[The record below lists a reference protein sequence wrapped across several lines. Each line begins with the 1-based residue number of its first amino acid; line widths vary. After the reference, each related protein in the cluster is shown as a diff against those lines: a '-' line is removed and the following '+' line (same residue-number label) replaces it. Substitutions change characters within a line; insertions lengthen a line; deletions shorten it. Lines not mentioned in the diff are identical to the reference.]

1 MGSSLSTLHKETST
15 FIMIKSTSGVFDPRK
30 YKETEVDWAKKRK
43 PEYMGAGKMVY
54 TRQVVHEGPPPSND
68 PYRFSKPDLVAKSR
82 EKQEAASR
90 KKSQEGYINIPIR
103 QDNQPRYQNSQPR
116 YQDSQP
122 RYHDSQ
128 PRNHNSQPS
137 YQNSGPRYEKTRG
150 LPTLVPMKIEREP
163 VDKWPRRTRSD
174 ITMMY
179 R

>member
-1 MGSSLSTLHKETST
+1 MGVHCQPCREKHLLY
-15 FIMIKSTSGVFDPRK
+15 IMIKSTSGVFDPRK

-43 PEYMGAGKMVY
+43 PEFMGAGKMVY
-54 TRQVVHEGPPPSND
+54 TRQVVHEGPPPTND

-90 KKSQEGYINIPIR
+90 KNSQEGYINIPIR

-122 RYHDSQ
+122 RY
-128 PRNHNSQPS
+128 
-137 YQNSGPRYEKTRG
+137 QNQQPRYEKTRG

>member
-1 MGSSLSTLHKETST
+1 MGSSLSTLQGETST
-15 FIMIKSTSGVFDPRK
+15 YIMIKSTSGVFDPRK

-43 PEYMGAGKMVY
+43 PEFMGAGKMVY
-54 TRQVVHEGPPPSND
+54 TRQVVHEGAPPSDD

-90 KKSQEGYINIPIR
+90 KNSQEGYINIPIR

-122 RYHDSQ
+122 RYQNQQH
-128 PRNHNSQPS
+128 R
-137 YQNSGPRYEKTRG
+137 YQNSQPRYEKTRG

-163 VDKWPRRTRSD
+163 VDKWPG
-174 ITMMY
+174 
-179 R
+179 

>member
-1 MGSSLSTLHKETST
+1 MGE
-15 FIMIKSTSGVFDPRK
+15 F
-30 YKETEVDWAKKRK
+30 
-43 PEYMGAGKMVY
+43 MGAGKMVY
-54 TRQVVHEGPPPSND
+54 TRQVVHEGAPPSDD

-90 KKSQEGYINIPIR
+90 KNSQEGYINIPIR

-116 YQDSQP
+116 
-122 RYHDSQ
+122 
-128 PRNHNSQPS
+128 

>member
-1 MGSSLSTLHKETST
+1 MGVHCQPCREKHLLY
-15 FIMIKSTSGVFDPRK
+15 IMIKSTSGVFDPRK

-43 PEYMGAGKMVY
+43 PEFMGAGKMVY
-54 TRQVVHEGPPPSND
+54 TRQVVHEGPPPTND

-90 KKSQEGYINIPIR
+90 KNSQEGYINIPIR

-116 YQDSQP
+116 YQ
-122 RYHDSQ
+122 
-128 PRNHNSQPS
+128 NSQPN

>member
-1 MGSSLSTLHKETST
+1 MGVHCQPCREKHLIY
-15 FIMIKSTSGVFDPRK
+15 IMIKSTSGVFDPRK

-43 PEYMGAGKMVY
+43 PEFMGAGKMVY
-54 TRQVVHEGPPPSND
+54 TRQVVHEGPPPTND

-90 KKSQEGYINIPIR
+90 KNSQEGYINIPIR
-103 QDNQPRYQNSQPR
+103 QDNQPRYQNSQP
-116 YQDSQP
+116 
-122 RYHDSQ
+122 
-128 PRNHNSQPS
+128 S
-137 YQNSGPRYEKTRG
+137 YQNSGPRYEESRG

>member
-1 MGSSLSTLHKETST
+1 
-15 FIMIKSTSGVFDPRK
+15 MIKSTSGVFDPRK

-43 PEYMGAGKMVY
+43 PEFMGAGKMVY
-54 TRQVVHEGPPPSND
+54 TRQVVHEGPPPTND

-90 KKSQEGYINIPIR
+90 KNSQEGYINIPIR

-116 YQDSQP
+116 YQ
-122 RYHDSQ
+122 
-128 PRNHNSQPS
+128 NSQPN

>member
-1 MGSSLSTLHKETST
+1 MGVHCQPCREKHLLY
-15 FIMIKSTSGVFDPRK
+15 IMIKSTSGVFDPRK

-43 PEYMGAGKMVY
+43 PEFMGAGKMVY
-54 TRQVVHEGPPPSND
+54 TRQVVHEGPPPTDD
-68 PYRFSKPDLVAKSR
+68 PYRFSKPDLLAKSR

-90 KKSQEGYINIPIR
+90 KNSQEGYINIPIR
-103 QDNQPRYQNSQPR
+103 QDNHPRYQNSQPS
-116 YQDSQP
+116 YQDSKP
-122 RYHDSQ
+122 RYQ
-128 PRNHNSQPS
+128 NQQPS

>member
-1 MGSSLSTLHKETST
+1 MGVHCQPCREKHLIY
-15 FIMIKSTSGVFDPRK
+15 IMIKSTSGVFDPRK

-43 PEYMGAGKMVY
+43 PEFMGAGKMVY
-54 TRQVVHEGPPPSND
+54 TRQVVHEGPPPTND

-82 EKQEAASR
+82 EKQEAAST
-90 KKSQEGYINIPIR
+90 KNSQEGYINIPIR

-116 YQDSQP
+116 YQ
-122 RYHDSQ
+122 
-128 PRNHNSQPS
+128 NSQPS

>member
-1 MGSSLSTLHKETST
+1 MGVHCQPCREKHLLY
-15 FIMIKSTSGVFDPRK
+15 IMIKSTSGVFDPRK

-43 PEYMGAGKMVY
+43 PEFMGAGKMVY
-54 TRQVVHEGPPPSND
+54 TRQVVHEGPPPTND

-90 KKSQEGYINIPIR
+90 KNSQEGYINIPIR

-122 RYHDSQ
+122 RYQNQQ
-128 PRNHNSQPS
+128 PR
-137 YQNSGPRYEKTRG
+137 YQNSRG

-179 R
+179 

>member
-1 MGSSLSTLHKETST
+1 MGPCREKHLLH
-15 FIMIKSTSGVFDPRK
+15 IMIKSTSGVFDPRK

-43 PEYMGAGKMVY
+43 PEFMGAGKMVY
-54 TRQVVHEGPPPSND
+54 TRQVVHEGPPPTND

-82 EKQEAASR
+82 EKQEVASR
-90 KKSQEGYINIPIR
+90 KNSQEGYINIPIR
-103 QDNQPRYQNSQPR
+103 QDNQPRYQNQEPRYQNQQPR
-116 YQDSQP
+116 YQ
-122 RYHDSQ
+122 
-128 PRNHNSQPS
+128 NSQPS
-137 YQNSGPRYEKTRG
+137 YQNSGLRYEKTRG

>member
-1 MGSSLSTLHKETST
+1 MGETST

-43 PEYMGAGKMVY
+43 PEFMGAGKMVY
-54 TRQVVHEGPPPSND
+54 TRQVVHEGPPPTND

-82 EKQEAASR
+82 EKQEVASR
-90 KKSQEGYINIPIR
+90 KNSQEGYINIPIR

-116 YQDSQP
+116 YQ
-122 RYHDSQ
+122 
-128 PRNHNSQPS
+128 NSQPS

-163 VDKWPRRTRSD
+163 VDKWPRRT
-174 ITMMY
+174 
-179 R
+179 

>member
-1 MGSSLSTLHKETST
+1 MGVHCQPCREKHLLY
-15 FIMIKSTSGVFDPRK
+15 IMIKSTSGVFDPRK

-43 PEYMGAGKMVY
+43 PEFMGAGKMVY
-54 TRQVVHEGPPPSND
+54 TRQVVHEGPPPTND

-90 KKSQEGYINIPIR
+90 KNSQEGYINIPIR

-122 RYHDSQ
+122 R
-128 PRNHNSQPS
+128 

>member
-1 MGSSLSTLHKETST
+1 MGVHCQPCREKHLLY
-15 FIMIKSTSGVFDPRK
+15 IMIKSTSGVFDPRK

-43 PEYMGAGKMVY
+43 PEFMGAGKMVY
-54 TRQVVHEGPPPSND
+54 TRQVVHEGPPPTND

-90 KKSQEGYINIPIR
+90 KNSQEGYINIPIR

-122 RYHDSQ
+122 RY
-128 PRNHNSQPS
+128 
-137 YQNSGPRYEKTRG
+137 QNQQPRYEKSRG

>member
-15 FIMIKSTSGVFDPRK
+15 FIVIKSTSGVFDPRK

-90 KKSQEGYINIPIR
+90 KKSQEGNINIPIR
-103 QDNQPRYQNSQPR
+103 QDN
-116 YQDSQP
+116 
-122 RYHDSQ
+122 Q

>member
-1 MGSSLSTLHKETST
+1 MGVHCQPCREKHLLY
-15 FIMIKSTSGVFDPRK
+15 IMIKSTSGVFDPRK

-43 PEYMGAGKMVY
+43 PEFMGAGKMVY
-54 TRQVVHEGPPPSND
+54 TRQVVHEGPPPTDD

-82 EKQEAASR
+82 EKQEVASR
-90 KKSQEGYINIPIR
+90 KNSQEGYINIPIR

-116 YQDSQP
+116 YQ
-122 RYHDSQ
+122 
-128 PRNHNSQPS
+128 NSQPS
-137 YQNSGPRYEKTRG
+137 YQNSQPRYEKTRG